1 MRAARRDF
9 AFSKCGFGPASLA
22 RLPGDQAH
30 SSAAA
35 HRRGEASS
43 QRRSGSRFTRHEGG
57 LPQRAHGAGRA
68 APRVTMDP
76 QEEVRAAQDEVK
88 QLKAQLAALQQ
99 LQASPPKLR
108 QGLKIPG
115 LKNTGTTLNYIA
127 DGAGFGDDPLN
138 RPRRSPPRRPQ
149 RGGPSEEWWNWELVD
164 APKPKANLRR
174 GVQATNLLQPQW
186 PQPRVAPAI
195 SRDATPPLLPG
206 WKEPS
211 YKSPMAVTEPNLRV
225 GLQIPSLDEAR
236 RKPEAHH
243 TVASKKFSVSCRRR
257 RPRKIE
263 FTRNLGRRRASR
275 PTRSR
280 RNGGPRRRSRG
291 RRFPVVP
298 HQGPRI
304 VDIEPDYKP
313 GPRTAAR
320 RRVHARRSDV
330 QLPALQRKT
339 RRRKK
344 WYTPPPAPSPRRY
357 LGPVMGGRR
366 RRPGRCAR
374 TSGELWS
381 RGRSTRGWRG
391 HCNTATTRARRASS
405 ASATGGRC

>member
-1 MRAARRDF
+1 
-9 AFSKCGFGPASLA
+9 
-22 RLPGDQAH
+22 
-30 SSAAA
+30 
-35 HRRGEASS
+35 
-43 QRRSGSRFTRHEGG
+43 
-57 LPQRAHGAGRA
+57 
-68 APRVTMDP
+68 MDP
-76 QEEVRAAQDEVK
+76 QEEVRAAQDEVE

-127 DGAGFGDDPLN
+127 DGAGIRDDPLN

-211 YKSPMAVTEPNLRV
+211 YKSPLAVTEPKLRV

-243 TVASKKFSVSCRRR
+243 TVASKKFSVSLPAPSPEEGREHQQFRTTPRFSPDEKPKKRRS
-257 RPRKIE
+257 PEEK
-263 FTRNLGRRRASR
+263 
-275 PTRSR
+275 
-280 RNGGPRRRSRG
+280 PRR

-357 LGPVMGGRR
+357 LGPVMGGRKEEIR
-366 RRPGRCAR
+366 K
-374 TSGELWS
+374 L
-381 RGRSTRGWRG
+381 
-391 HCNTATTRARRASS
+391 RAHERRALESRAINPRLAGS
-405 ASATGGRC
+405 LQHGDDSGASRFIRERNRRTVLNNILMGRL